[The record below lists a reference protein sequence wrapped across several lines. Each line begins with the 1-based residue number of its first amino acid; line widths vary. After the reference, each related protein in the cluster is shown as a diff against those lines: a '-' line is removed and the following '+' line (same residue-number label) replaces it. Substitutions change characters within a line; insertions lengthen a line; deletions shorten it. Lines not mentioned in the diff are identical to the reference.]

1 MKCWYLIQT
10 KTCQERLARENLERQ
25 GYTIY
30 LPFAEIRRRRRGK
43 TIRVI
48 DPMFPRYL
56 FIYLS
61 DETDDWRPIRSTLGV
76 TTLVRF
82 GQVLAKVP
90 GNLIASLRDRENDQ
104 GIQIIETPDYQSG
117 DKVRIAEGPMEGY
130 EGIFQCKTGK
140 ERVTVLLQIAEKA
153 VSIQLSPE
161 QIEPFN

>member
-90 GNLIASLRDRENDQ
+90 GNLIISLGTKSGSQKDPWKGMKASSSAKQARN
-104 GIQIIETPDYQSG
+104 G
-117 DKVRIAEGPMEGY
+117 
-130 EGIFQCKTGK
+130 
-140 ERVTVLLQIAEKA
+140 
-153 VSIQLSPE
+153 
-161 QIEPFN
+161 